1 MKKRQRSGF
10 TLVEVMIDAFVITL
24 VFGALSASFILVLQ
38 TVNAGKVRSAA
49 STLANEQMETLRN
62 LPYDSLSTANGPILP
77 QGTIPDTQTITRSGV
92 SYVLTTRIIIID
104 NPFDGC
110 AIPLGGGQYQCTDGG
125 TSTTQDLVPVDYKRI
140 SLEVAQS
147 GKGLILAR
155 LSSDAAAK
163 AAETP
168 SNTGMLLVIV
178 NNALGLPVEGATVTV
193 TNVDLNPD
201 VSLQGFTNALGYFFV
216 ANLPPDTHNHY
227 HIVATKSG
235 YSQDFTT
242 DRTSQNPNQ
251 TQPDVSI
258 NIQQLTTQTLVI
270 DWLGGMTVTAKNEQ
284 GQPLANLS
292 LTLTSNKITQNNPET
307 AKNVYT
313 MTTDSNG
320 IATFTNI
327 EWDSYDLTA
336 PSSYYVVT
344 TSPYQPVA
352 VAPSNNTAT
361 TLVLT
366 TNNSWPRLT
375 SISPAAGTNTAP
387 VTVSFEGNNFAS
399 GSTVLLRQTGQAD
412 ILPTGAPTVA
422 ANGKNITATFD
433 LTGKAIGSWDII
445 ITSSGQSLTQVG
457 GFIIS

>member
-1 MKKRQRSGF
+1 
-10 TLVEVMIDAFVITL
+10 
-24 VFGALSASFILVLQ
+24 
-38 TVNAGKVRSAA
+38 
-49 STLANEQMETLRN
+49 
-62 LPYDSLSTANGPILP
+62 
-77 QGTIPDTQTITRSGV
+77 
-92 SYVLTTRIIIID
+92 
-104 NPFDGC
+104 
-110 AIPLGGGQYQCTDGG
+110 
-125 TSTTQDLVPVDYKRI
+125 
-140 SLEVAQS
+140 
-147 GKGLILAR
+147 
-155 LSSDAAAK
+155 
-163 AAETP
+163 
-168 SNTGMLLVIV
+168 
-178 NNALGLPVEGATVTV
+178 
-193 TNVDLNPD
+193 
-201 VSLQGFTNALGYFFV
+201 
-216 ANLPPDTHNHY
+216 
-227 HIVATKSG
+227 
-235 YSQDFTT
+235 
-242 DRTSQNPNQ
+242 
-251 TQPDVSI
+251 
-258 NIQQLTTQTLVI
+258 
-270 DWLGGMTVTAKNEQ
+270 
-284 GQPLANLS
+284 
-292 LTLTSNKITQNNPET
+292 
-307 AKNVYT
+307 